1 MGRSHVFTNL
11 KSVMKLQFIL
21 STVLIEC
28 QARVTPYC
36 SPAVAKWEDCQAIC
50 KLTMGCEFWTV
61 VPSDADP
68 DAHSHA
74 PFGCYL
80 KYGSGWEMK
89 DLNEHVSGDKSGAIV
104 WMNKGL
110 PGGDMPC

>member
-1 MGRSHVFTNL
+1 MTALPPTCYFCQGFPC
-11 KSVMKLQFIL
+11 IL
-21 STVLIEC
+21 SEITNF
-28 QARVTPYC
+28 
-36 SPAVAKWEDCQAIC
+36 SDCQAIC
-50 KLTMGCEFWTV
+50 KLTTGCEFWTA

-89 DLNEHVSGDKSGAIV
+89 ELYDHVSGDKSGAIV

-110 PGGDMPC
+110 PGGDMSC